1 MTRRLL
7 AVAAAA
13 LVIYG
18 GFIYAAVRTLTDDD
32 YWPDW

>member
-18 GFIYAAVRTLTDDD
+18 GILYGLTQADGDIEA
-32 YWPDW
+32 DW

>member
-18 GFIYAAVRTLTDDD
+18 TFVYHAVATLTDDD